1 MLLVS
6 RSKTNSGYLP
16 CHSPVILQLRKYPTL
31 PSIPDFPGL
40 RPACVSKRENR
51 YWLVPQDHGSRVADS
66 KAHQLGRLVLFDGY
80 DLRLLSEE
88 WGLCRHVQIN
98 IHKLQIPKVYRKL
111 NNICLLIFYPPKIP
125 NISMKIFI
133 SLKKTALF
141 WKMRKFVLE
150 ELVQIGCLDLILLV
164 WENLFRLSFNKNKI
178 IGLRNKT

>member
-6 RSKTNSGYLP
+6 RSKINSGYLP
-16 CHSPVILQLRKYPTL
+16 CHSPVILQLPKYPTL

-88 WGLCRHVQIN
+88 WGLCRHIQIN
-98 IHKLQIPKVYRKL
+98 IHKLQIQKCIGNQIIYGHWSF
-111 NNICLLIFYPPKIP
+111 IHH
-125 NISMKIFI
+125 I
-133 SLKKTALF
+133 SLIYPWKYLF
-141 WKMRKFVLE
+141 Y
-150 ELVQIGCLDLILLV
+150 
-164 WENLFRLSFNKNKI
+164 
-178 IGLRNKT
+178 